1 MILPSAVGSLSYLA
15 LAALCASSGIAG
27 FVDAIAGGGGLIT
40 VPALMGFIPSPHLAL
55 GTNKGQAVFG
65 AISSAVSFWRRGGV
79 DKHRAPMAFVC
90 AGLGAIAGA
99 ILQLRVSPG
108 PLKPIALG
116 LLVLAAALV
125 AARPL
130 LLRGR
135 HPHATSAPRARL
147 ALIAFCIGVYDG
159 FFGPG
164 TGSLLI
170 VAFVTLAGD
179 SMTRASGNAKIANL
193 ASNLTSFGIFAA
205 KGTILWPIALPMAAC
220 NALGAWV
227 GAPTA
232 MKRGDS
238 FVRVVVLCVVLA
250 LAAKLSWDLI
260 RAR

>member
-1 MILPSAVGSLSYLA
+1 MTLAISSYA
-15 LAALCASSGIAG
+15 LAALCAVSAAAG
-27 FVDAIAGGGGLIT
+27 FVDAIAGGGGLLT
-40 VPALMGFIPSPHLAL
+40 VPALMGFVPSPHLAL

-65 AISSAVSFWRRGGV
+65 AISSAASFWRGGGL
-79 DKHRAPMAFVC
+79 DKHRAPLAFVC

-99 ILQLRVSPG
+99 LLQLAVSPG

-116 LLVLAAALV
+116 MLVVAAVLV

-130 LLRGR
+130 LLRGQK
-135 HPHATSAPRARL
+135 PHATKAPRARL
-147 ALIAFCIGVYDG
+147 AAIALTIGVYDG

-170 VAFVTLAGD
+170 VAFVALAGD

-193 ASNLTSFGIFAA
+193 ASNITSFGIFAA

-220 NALGAWV
+220 NAVGAWA
-227 GAPTA
+227 GAHTA

-238 FVRVVVLCVVLA
+238 FVRFVVLAVVLA
-250 LAAKLSWDLI
+250 LAGKLSWDLL
-260 RAR
+260 R